1 MKRPSQI
8 AISDRDW
15 QRTPSAVQGL
25 VVSSLE
31 RIGQHE
37 QIVEQLTARVASLEE
52 ELARRKGRSRRGAQG
67 GSSGSSASASSRSDA
82 SGRRRSSGRSPGGQ
96 PGHEGHG
103 RSWVS
108 VDEVDELIPVKP
120 STCSG
125 CGQPLAGDD
134 PHPQRHQEVV
144 IPPVRAQVVEYQL
157 HTLRCAHC
165 ACLTV
170 ADLPEDVSRH
180 TYGPSVQAWVGLL
193 AGAYRMSK
201 RNIQSLLSEAF
212 GVEVSLGTVSRLEQ
226 EVSSA
231 LAGAVEEARDFVRR
245 QPIVHVD
252 ETGWRERRAKA
263 WLWTGVTEGVT
274 VFFIRKS
281 RGRDGVEEVLGP
293 DNPAVV
299 GSDRY
304 SAYAHL
310 PPRRRQV
317 CWAHLRRTFE
327 EFVTRGGEAA
337 RIGQQLLDASE
348 QLFTWWH
355 RVRDGTLK
363 RSSFQVY
370 VSNLRGRFHNSL
382 EQGRQSA
389 DAKTAATC
397 ANLLDIGPA
406 LWTFVRTEG
415 VEPTNNDA
423 ERALRHGV
431 LWRHTSFGTH
441 SAEGSRFVE
450 RLLTVRDT
458 LRQQQRN
465 VLDYLRKACDAVV
478 SQKPAPS
485 LLPSNQSTTR

>member
-8 AISDRDW
+8 PISDRDW

-96 PGHEGHG
+96 P
-103 RSWVS
+103 
-108 VDEVDELIPVKP
+108 
-120 STCSG
+120 
-125 CGQPLAGDD
+125 LAGDD

-144 IPPVRAQVVEYQL
+144 IPPVRAQVIEYQL

-170 ADLPEDVSRH
+170 ADWPEDVSRH

-245 QPIVHVD
+245 QPIVNVD

-327 EFVTRGGEAA
+327 EFVARGGEAA

-406 LWTFVRTEG
+406 LWTFVRREG

-465 VLDYLRKACDAVV
+465 VLDYLRRACNAVV

>member
-52 ELARRKGRSRRGAQG
+52 ELVRRKGRSRRGAQG

-108 VDEVDELIPVKP
+108 VDEADELIPVKP

-170 ADLPEDVSRH
+170 ADWPKGVSRH

-245 QPIVHVD
+245 QPIVNVD

-274 VFFIRKS
+274 VFFIRSS

-337 RIGQQLLDASE
+337 RIGQ
-348 QLFTWWH
+348 
-355 RVRDGTLK
+355 
-363 RSSFQVY
+363 
-370 VSNLRGRFHNSL
+370 
-382 EQGRQSA
+382 
-389 DAKTAATC
+389 
-397 ANLLDIGPA
+397 
-406 LWTFVRTEG
+406 
-415 VEPTNNDA
+415 
-423 ERALRHGV
+423 
-431 LWRHTSFGTH
+431 
-441 SAEGSRFVE
+441 
-450 RLLTVRDT
+450 
-458 LRQQQRN
+458 
-465 VLDYLRKACDAVV
+465 
-478 SQKPAPS
+478 
-485 LLPSNQSTTR
+485 

>member
-8 AISDRDW
+8 PISDRDW

-120 STCSG
+120 STCPG

-144 IPPVRAQVVEYQL
+144 IPPVRAQVIEYQL

-170 ADLPEDVSRH
+170 ADWPEDVSRH

-231 LAGAVEEARDFVRR
+231 LAGAVEEGAGAG
-245 QPIVHVD
+245 QP
-252 ETGWRERRAKA
+252 GGGRLRSLFGLRASA
-263 WLWTGVTEGVT
+263 AATPASL
-274 VFFIRKS
+274 
-281 RGRDGVEEVLGP
+281 LGS
-293 DNPAVV
+293 PA
-299 GSDRY
+299 
-304 SAYAHL
+304 
-310 PPRRRQV
+310 
-317 CWAHLRRTFE
+317 AHLRG
-327 EFVTRGGEAA
+327 VRGPGW
-337 RIGQQLLDASE
+337 RSRL
-348 QLFTWWH
+348 H
-355 RVRDGTLK
+355 RSTV
-363 RSSFQVY
+363 V
-370 VSNLRGRFHNSL
+370 
-382 EQGRQSA
+382 GRQRA
-389 DAKTAATC
+389 IVYLVAP
-397 ANLLDIGPA
+397 GP
-406 LWTFVRTEG
+406 R
-415 VEPTNNDA
+415 
-423 ERALRHGV
+423 RHP
-431 LWRHTSFGTH
+431 
-441 SAEGSRFVE
+441 E
-450 RLLTVRDT
+450 TV
-458 LRQQQRN
+458 Q
-465 VLDYLRKACDAVV
+465 
-478 SQKPAPS
+478 
-485 LLPSNQSTTR
+485 LPGLCK